1 MADSI
6 VRIGGGTVSNTQ
18 HLVIPDLSADYIKY
32 EIAFSELRTS
42 TTNGYLHM
50 MFSTDNGST
59 WATGYSSRIEYYT
72 SHTLTDSSA
81 MRIADQIG
89 AQSVGWDFFCCSG
102 TIEIFD
108 PMNANSRTTVLAR
121 LGGFGWNQV
130 FSGQRGS
137 GQRNAAEANNA
148 VRISGDNGSGAT
160 NFNMNYVVYGY
171 LA

>member
-6 VRIGGGTVSNTQ
+6 IRIAGGAVSNTQ

-42 TTNGYLHM
+42 SSDGYLYM
-50 MFSTDNGST
+50 DFSIDNGTS
-59 WATGYSSRIEYYT
+59 WQTGYTSRVELWT
-72 SHTLTDSSA
+72 SHTVTTA
-81 MRIADQIG
+81 NKMRIADYVSSG
-89 AQSVGWDFFCCSG
+89 ANDHQSG

-108 PMNANSRTTVLAR
+108 PMNASTRTTVLAR
-121 LGGFGWNQV
+121 LGGFGWSSV
-130 FSGQRGS
+130 YIGQRGS

-148 VRISGDNGSGAT
+148 VRISGDTGSGAI
-160 NFNMNYVVYGY
+160 NYNMNYVIYGF